1 MKKGYKGIILFLI
14 LMIALASGLS
24 YLSLNHV
31 TKTKNSKDVQTMSI
45 ALVNEDEGATFNR
58 NDLSFGKAF
67 VKSLDKNNEHDWYV
81 VSRGV
86 AENGLEQNTYD
97 MMIIIPND
105 FSEKALSISSESPE
119 HVVLN
124 YKINASGNEDFQ
136 AEAEKTASSVLND
149 FNRRIIDVYF
159 ASVIGNLQEAQDNI
173 SEVVEEEALYTNTY
187 NNSIHSPLANYTDRF
202 RNVKNST
209 EVSKDSFSGFE
220 ETLDTFDDQLN
231 QDAEMSQDYL
241 SSMDET
247 SNLLESNSVLSMN
260 FLDQLNQ
267 LEGGLTSD
275 DVDKQLEQLLFANN
289 MINQQ
294 FQRSEDDAATIVS
307 NTVALKTYL
316 ESSLED
322 VEKAHE
328 NVNKKL
334 NSDLRSKVED
344 RLTTVFDDAFNGK
357 LINLDALFEESDEN
371 SRLRINEQIDNLPTL
386 SEEDIVDLGLSYE
399 TTTEL
404 KNVLAVTDKYTKE
417 FGYIPDQ
424 TGEATQL
431 THEINQLREHL
442 TRKGVTATDSVM
454 LPKTNNEGNGQLFK
468 LNIPAEYEL
477 QYVSLK
483 LPNEEEAKNYT
494 NLIDNNNQVVLPAF
508 GEGKFTVKVTLKLKS
523 DKSLINILQPVT
535 WSWDLEPTDSEE
547 VDNSGYAAVELPNT
561 PLTAS
566 MSTDKSVDTN
576 DDSKRETDTEEQTEE
591 QTKEQTKDQVEDRKT
606 EEQTNKGSD
615 EANSKKQKNT
625 DQKNETE
632 KPENTQDVK
641 QDDKPEQVEIVD
653 HHIHHEVMSPEID
666 EGTENLVNAV
676 FNTIS
681 PYQKLL
687 SLYEMYFGFDLKCS
701 RDNCSNI
708 HETLSDDTSL
718 KEMAT
723 DSSLYTLFNENN
735 IGKLL
740 AKQVADD
747 VTDEIRQPLERLQ
760 QQIGTFQQH
769 ANRANQDADQLV
781 EQVVETKEQAAVLNE
796 SLARTLANVAKW
808 REKSLNLV
816 DQQTEIQANNAEEQT
831 AIMTLGNAFQ
841 PLLMS
846 SQSLA
851 DQAQSNLN
859 AAEHVYKTFD
869 RIDDQAGAIQDSGT
883 TLVSKA
889 EELSTNMT
897 NNLLEDQEF
906 AKNFAEV
913 LANSRIGDRQNED
926 LYDFLSNPVQTKN
939 NGTIVAGDKFTPYF
953 VVLVCFIIALFTA
966 YVISMSNQRQ
976 LAGDQFETEK
986 SLMGKNT
993 LITSI
998 IGGIG
1003 VAEGIIIGLLSGYF
1017 LEVSGGELGKWI
1029 GLITLV
1035 MTVMLLVA
1043 TYLLR
1048 QLKMIGMFILL
1059 AVLSLYLFLT
1069 RALGSGFVG
1078 LETIRMY
1085 SPLQYVETLVSKTV
1099 QGQEGYGTAMFILA
1113 GLTLIGVIAN
1123 LLVLNR
1129 SARKG
1134 EEDDESIAE
1143 AN

>member
-24 YLSLNHV
+24 YLSLDHV
-31 TKTKNSKDVQTMSI
+31 TKTKNSKDVQTMSV
-45 ALVNEDEGATFNR
+45 ALVNEDEGATFN
-58 NDLSFGKAF
+58 NDDLSFGKAF

-97 MMIIIPND
+97 MMIVIPND

-173 SEVVEEEALYTNTY
+173 NEVVEEEALYTNTY
-187 NNSIHSPLANYTDRF
+187 NNAIHSPLANYTDRF

-260 FLDQLNQ
+260 FLDQLYQ
-267 LEGGLTSD
+267 LEDGLTSE
-275 DVDKQLEQLLFANN
+275 DVDEQLEKLLFANN

-316 ESSLED
+316 ESSLKD

-328 NVNKKL
+328 NVNEKL

-344 RLTTVFDDAFNGK
+344 RLTTVFDDAFNGN

-371 SRLRINEQIDNLPTL
+371 SRLRMNEQIDNLPTL

-417 FGYIPDQ
+417 FGYTPEQ

-431 THEINQLREHL
+431 TQEINQLREHL

-454 LPKTNNEGNGQLFK
+454 LPKTNSEGKGQLFK
-468 LNIPAEYEL
+468 LNIPDEYEL

-494 NLIDNNNQVVLPAF
+494 NLIDNHNQVVLPGF

-535 WSWDLEPTDSEE
+535 WSWDLEPTDSGE
-547 VDNSGYAAVELPNT
+547 VDTPEYAAVELPNT

-566 MSTDKSVDTN
+566 MSTDKSADTS
-576 DDSKRETDTEEQTEE
+576 DDSKRETDAEEQTAE
-591 QTKEQTKDQVEDRKT
+591 QTEKQINERVENK
-606 EEQTNKGSD
+606 QTNKESD
-615 EANSKKQKNT
+615 ESNSEKQKIT

-632 KPENTQDVK
+632 KPENAQDAK
-641 QDDKPEQVEIVD
+641 QDDSDTPEQVEIVD

-701 RDNCSNI
+701 KDNCSNI
-708 HETLSDDTSL
+708 HETLSEDTSL

-760 QQIGTFQQH
+760 KQIGTFQQH
-769 ANRANQDADQLV
+769 VKQANQDADQLV
-781 EQVVETKEQAAVLNE
+781 DQVVETKEQAAVLNE

-816 DQQTEIQANNAEEQT
+816 DQQTEIQANNDEEKT

-841 PLLMS
+841 PLLAS

-869 RIDDQAGAIQDSGT
+869 RIDDQASSIQDSGT

-906 AKNFAEV
+906 AENFADV

-939 NGTIVAGDKFTPYF
+939 NGTIAAGDKFTPYF

-998 IGGIG
+998 TGGIG

-1017 LEVSGGELGKWI
+1017 LEVSGGELVKWV

-1035 MTVMLLVA
+1035 MIVMLLVA

-1078 LETIRMY
+1078 LETVRMY

-1099 QGQEGYGTAMFILA
+1099 QGQAGYGTAMFILA
-1113 GLTLIGVIAN
+1113 GLALIGVIAN
-1123 LLVLNR
+1123 LLVLHR
-1129 SARKG
+1129 STRKG
-1134 EEDDESIAE
+1134 EEDDESDAK